1 MQSMTGYGK
10 AEYSQDGITL
20 TVEIKTVN
28 NRFLDIIPKYPRAF
42 VSLDDL
48 IRKTV
53 QRKIKR
59 GRVELFVT
67 YQNVNESGKT
77 LVVDKSLAEQY
88 VKLAQDFASDYSLP
102 NDFSVTF
109 LMRSPDVVTEQMT
122 TTDDGDFLTEILEST
137 LVGALDKLIEMRAV
151 EGDKLEKDLLSRAS
165 TVETLVGEIE
175 SRAPAIKCEYQ
186 TRLQTKMEEILGD
199 VKFDETRLLQEVA
212 IFADKS
218 NIDEEITRLKSHVA
232 QLRDICSKGIDVGKK
247 LDFLMQEFNRETN
260 TVCSKSNDLE
270 ITRLGLALKNEIEKM
285 REQVQNIE

>member
-10 AEYSQDGITL
+10 AEYSENGITL
-20 TVEIKTVN
+20 TVELKTVN

-42 VSLDDL
+42 ISLDDL

-53 QRKIKR
+53 QSKIKR

-67 YQNVNESGKT
+67 YQNTNESGKT

-88 VKLAQDFASDYSLP
+88 VKLAKEFESDYSLT
-102 NDFSVTF
+102 NDFCVMS
-109 LMRSPDVVTEQMT
+109 LMRSPDVVTEQMGE
-122 TTDDGDFLTEILEST
+122 DGTEALEGILKQT
-137 LVGALDKLIEMRAV
+137 LENALDNLIEMRKT
-151 EGDKLEKDLLSRAS
+151 EGAKLEKDILSRAE
-165 TVETLVGEIE
+165 TVEKLVLEVAE
-175 SRAPAIKCEYQ
+175 RAPMIKADYE
-186 TRLQTKMEEILGD
+186 TRLRAKMEEILGD
-199 VKFDETRLLQEVA
+199 VKYDETRLLQEVA

-218 NIDEEITRLKSHVA
+218 NIDEELTRLKSHIS
-232 QLRDICSKGIDVGKK
+232 QLRDICKNGIDAGKK

-270 ITRLGLALKNEIEKM
+270 ITRRGLALKNEIEKM

>member
-1 MQSMTGYGK
+1 LLSMTGYGK
-10 AEYSQDGITL
+10 AEYSQNGITL
-20 TVEIKTVN
+20 TVELKTVN

-53 QRKIKR
+53 QSKIKR

-77 LVVDKSLAEQY
+77 LTVDKSLADAY
-88 VKLAQDFASDYSLP
+88 VNVSREFAKIYPIVDDFG
-102 NDFSVTF
+102 VTS
-109 LMRSPDVVTEQMT
+109 LMRCPDVVNEQMEGEDT
-122 TTDDGDFLTEILEST
+122 EVLAEILQQT
-137 LVGALDKLIEMRAV
+137 LISALDNLISMRKTEGEKLKSDI
-151 EGDKLEKDLLSRAS
+151 LSRAK
-165 TVETLVGEIE
+165 TVETLVLEVKE
-175 SRAPAIKCEYQ
+175 RAPKIKAEYEE
-186 TRLQTKMEEILGD
+186 RLRTKMTEILGD
-199 VKFDETRLLQEVA
+199 VKYDETRLLQEVA

-218 NIDEEITRLKSHVA
+218 NIDEELTRLTSHIA
-232 QLRDICSKGIDVGKK
+232 QLREICANEIDAGKK

-270 ITRLGLALKNEIEKM
+270 ITRRGLALKNEIEKM

>member
-10 AEYSQDGITL
+10 AEYSENGITL
-20 TVEIKTVN
+20 TVELKTVN

-42 VSLDDL
+42 ISLDDL

-53 QRKIKR
+53 QSKIKR

-67 YQNVNESGKT
+67 YQNTNESGKT

-88 VKLAQDFASDYSLP
+88 VKLAKEFESDYSLT
-102 NDFSVTF
+102 NDFCVMS
-109 LMRSPDVVTEQMT
+109 LMRSPDVVTEQMGE
-122 TTDDGDFLTEILEST
+122 DGTEALEGILKQT
-137 LVGALDKLIEMRAV
+137 LENALDNLIEMRKT
-151 EGDKLEKDLLSRAS
+151 EGAKLEKDILSRAE
-165 TVETLVGEIE
+165 TVEKLVLEVAE
-175 SRAPAIKCEYQ
+175 RAPMIKADYE
-186 TRLQTKMEEILGD
+186 TRLRAKMEEILGD
-199 VKFDETRLLQEVA
+199 VKYDETRLLQEVA

-218 NIDEEITRLKSHVA
+218 NIDEELTRLKSHIA
-232 QLRDICSKGIDVGKK
+232 QLRDICKNGIDAGKK

-270 ITRLGLALKNEIEKM
+270 ITRRGLALKNEIEKM

>member
-1 MQSMTGYGK
+1 MLSMTGYGK
-10 AEYSQDGITL
+10 AEYAQNGITL
-20 TVEIKTVN
+20 TVELKTVN

-53 QRKIKR
+53 QQKIKR

-88 VKLAQDFASDYSLP
+88 VALSKQFASDYSLP

-109 LMRSPDVVTEQMT
+109 LMRSPDVVTEQMAVQ
-122 TTDDGDFLTEILEST
+122 DEGDLLTEILQDT
-137 LVGALDKLIEMRAV
+137 LSKALDKLIEMRAV
-151 EGDKLEKDLLSRAS
+151 EGDKLEKDLLSRS
-165 TVETLVGEIE
+165 NTVETLVTEIE
-175 SRAPAIKCEYQ
+175 RRAPEIKAEYEA
-186 TRLQTKMEEILGD
+186 RLRTKMEEILGD

-218 NIDEEITRLKSHVA
+218 NIDEEITRLKSHIA
-232 QLRDICSKGIDVGKK
+232 QLRDICEKGIDVGKK

-270 ITRLGLALKNEIEKM
+270 ITKLGLALKNEIEKM

>member
-10 AEYSQDGITL
+10 AEYSENGITL
-20 TVEIKTVN
+20 TVELKTVN

-42 VSLDDL
+42 ISLDDL

-53 QRKIKR
+53 QSKIKR

-67 YQNVNESGKT
+67 YQNTNESGKT

-88 VKLAQDFASDYSLP
+88 VKLAKEFSSDYSLT
-102 NDFSVTF
+102 NDFCVMS
-109 LMRSPDVVTEQMT
+109 LMRSPDVVTEQMGEDG
-122 TTDDGDFLTEILEST
+122 TDALVDILKQT
-137 LVGALDKLIEMRAV
+137 LENALDNLIEMRTT
-151 EGDKLEKDLLSRAS
+151 EGAKLEKDILSRAE
-165 TVETLVGEIE
+165 TVEKLVLEVAE
-175 SRAPAIKCEYQ
+175 RAPSIKADYE
-186 TRLQTKMEEILGD
+186 TRLRAKMEEILGD
-199 VKFDETRLLQEVA
+199 VKYDETRLLQEVA

-218 NIDEEITRLKSHVA
+218 NIDEELTRLKSHIS
-232 QLRDICSKGIDVGKK
+232 QLRDICKNGIDAGKK

-270 ITRLGLALKNEIEKM
+270 ITRRGLALKNEIEKM

>member
-10 AEYSQDGITL
+10 AEYCENGITL
-20 TVEIKTVN
+20 TVELKTVN

-42 VSLDDL
+42 ISLDDL

-53 QRKIKR
+53 QSKIKR

-67 YQNVNESGKT
+67 YQNTNESGKT

-88 VKLAQDFASDYSLP
+88 VKLAKEFANDYSLT
-102 NDFSVTF
+102 NDFCVMS
-109 LMRSPDVVTEQMT
+109 LMRSPDVVSEQMGE
-122 TTDDGDFLTEILEST
+122 DGTEVLEGILKQT
-137 LVGALDKLIEMRAV
+137 LENALDNLIEMRKT
-151 EGDKLEKDLLSRAS
+151 EGDKLEKDILSRAEV
-165 TVETLVGEIE
+165 VEKLVLEVAERAPMIKADYE
-175 SRAPAIKCEYQ
+175 SRLRA
-186 TRLQTKMEEILGD
+186 KMEEILGD

-218 NIDEEITRLKSHVA
+218 NIDEELTRLKSHIV
-232 QLRDICSKGIDVGKK
+232 QLRDICKKGIDVGKK

-270 ITRLGLALKNEIEKM
+270 ITRRGLALKNEIEKM

>member
-10 AEYSQDGITL
+10 SEYSQDGITL
-20 TVEIKTVN
+20 TVELKTVN

-42 VSLDDL
+42 ISLDDL

-53 QRKIKR
+53 QSKIKR

-88 VKLAQDFASDYSLP
+88 VRLAKEFESNYSLT
-102 NDFSVTF
+102 NDFCVMS
-109 LMRSPDVVTEQMT
+109 LMRSPDVVTEQM
-122 TTDDGDFLTEILEST
+122 GEEGTEALENILKQT
-137 LVGALDKLIEMRAV
+137 LENALDNLLEMRKA
-151 EGDKLEKDLLSRAS
+151 EGVKLEKDILSRAE
-165 TVETLVGEIE
+165 TVEKLVLEVAE
-175 SRAPAIKCEYQ
+175 RAPMIKADYEA
-186 TRLQTKMEEILGD
+186 RLRTKMEEILGD
-199 VKFDETRLLQEVA
+199 VKYDETRLLQEVA

-218 NIDEEITRLKSHVA
+218 NIDEELTRLKSHIE
-232 QLRDICSKGIDVGKK
+232 QLRDICKNGVDAGKK

-270 ITRLGLALKNEIEKM
+270 ITRRGLALKNEIEKM

>member
-10 AEYSQDGITL
+10 AEYSEGGITL
-20 TVEIKTVN
+20 TVELKTVN

-42 VSLDDL
+42 ISLDDT

-53 QRKIKR
+53 QSKIKR

-88 VKLAQDFASDYSLP
+88 VRLAKEFSDEYSLQ
-102 NDFSVTF
+102 NDFCVMS
-109 LMRSPDVVTEQMT
+109 LMKSPDVVSEQMG
-122 TTDDGDFLTEILEST
+122 DDGSEELAEILKQT
-137 LVGALDKLIEMRAV
+137 LIKALDNLIAMRKV
-151 EGDKLEKDLLSRAS
+151 EGEKLKKDILERAT
-165 TVETLVGEIE
+165 TVEKLVLEVAE
-175 SRAPAIKCEYQ
+175 RAPMIKAEYEIKL
-186 TRLQTKMEEILGD
+186 RNRIAEILGD
-199 VKFDETRLLQEVA
+199 VKYDETRLLQEVT

-218 NIDEEITRLKSHVA
+218 NIDEELTRLNSHIA
-232 QLRDICSKGIDVGKK
+232 QLREICSNEVDAGKK

-270 ITRLGLALKNEIEKM
+270 ITRHGLALKNEIEKM
-285 REQVQNIE
+285 REQVQNLE